1 MPGFVCFLFEDRL
14 KSNRIKGQKKY
25 ELEKETNAP
34 GDMGNRYVKM
44 FARLST
50 QTIKDASSRFFKTCT
65 STSRASTTSGHGHG
79 GILLIEGPL
88 IGVQAGSVYYA
99 EIDR

>member
-1 MPGFVCFLFEDRL
+1 VPGFICLLFEDWP
-14 KSNRIKGQKKY
+14 KSKRIKRQKSCDS
-25 ELEKETNAP
+25 EKEEYTPAN
-34 GDMGNRYVKM
+34 MGNRYVKM

-50 QTIKDASSRFFKTCT
+50 QTIKDASWGLFKTCT
-65 STSRASTTSGHGHG
+65 STSRASTTTCHGCLG
-79 GILLIEGPL
+79 VLPVEGPL